1 MPPTAPACP
10 LLPDSMRII
19 RNSRHSSFS
28 GPFVAVLLLLATLPG
43 SAADTDLLPALR
55 RGVAVMTAESD
66 NIPPERRAALE
77 KISRWIRQRMD
88 EGKPA
93 ALMFICTHNSRRSQ
107 LAQVWAQ
114 TAATYFGLKGI
125 TTYSGGVEV
134 TACNP
139 RTVAALVRAGFAV
152 TNTAPQSQN
161 PIYHVEYSATAP
173 AVELFSK
180 NYSAPTN
187 PQSDF
192 AAIMTCDHADQ
203 NCPRVKGCAMRAPL
217 HYEDPKVADG
227 SPIESE
233 TYDVRSR
240 QIAQEMF
247 FVMQQVRSQVR
258 SPGEPT
264 PSGSAGAKSGGRT
277 E

>member
-1 MPPTAPACP
+1 MVSVRKS
-10 LLPDSMRII
+10 LPDPMRKPV
-19 RNSRHSSFS
+19 NSSRSALAGSFA
-28 GPFVAVLLLLATLPG
+28 AVLLLMAPLPG
-43 SAADTDLLPALR
+43 IAAKADLLPAIQEGLA
-55 RGVAVMTAESD
+55 GIPAEAD
-66 NIPPERRAALE
+66 RIPPERRAALE
-77 KISRWIRQRMD
+77 KISAWIRQRMN

-93 ALMFICTHNSRRSQ
+93 ALIFICTHNSRRSQ

-114 TAATYFGLKGI
+114 TAATHFGLKGI
-125 TTYSGGVEV
+125 TTHSGGVEV

-152 TNTAPQSQN
+152 TNTTPLSQN
-161 PIYHVEYSATAP
+161 PIYRVAYSPTAP

-180 NYSAPTN
+180 SYSAPAN

-203 NCPRVKGCAMRAPL
+203 NCPRVKGGAMRAPL

-233 TYDVRSR
+233 TYDGRSR
-240 QIAQEMF
+240 QIAREMF
-247 FVMQQVRSQVR
+247 FVMQQVRF
-258 SPGEPT
+258 PGERTPT
-264 PSGSAGAKSGGRT
+264 GAVGIESGAGAQ
-277 E
+277 